1 MKEKTQERLHSFHK
15 INITNYTDS
24 RQEKKGENR
33 KLNTN
38 YERSPYFDK
47 SSWVLR
53 SRIIVHCLLKRI
65 TGEPPNLLD
74 WLDPTTKLGLP
85 PTSTPGALGG

>member
-38 YERSPYFDK
+38 YERGPYFD
-47 SSWVLR
+47 W
-53 SRIIVHCLLKRI
+53 
-65 TGEPPNLLD
+65 
-74 WLDPTTKLGLP
+74 
-85 PTSTPGALGG
+85 ALGSYGAELSSTAFWRELLVSPPIFWIG